1 MKLATYVRK
10 LKDRSGNYIVP
21 ATRSTGVYLSDNQT
35 LQTWADNVKSW
46 LQKHDGKFDDIYNQ
60 LGLDNSTPNWITSK
74 LYAKGSVVMWADKTS
89 PAALYGGSW
98 TRIKGAYIRAGND
111 SDSPGW
117 IGGSDTKTLT
127 ASNIPS
133 LSMQV
138 GLTSAGYVNSNK
150 VIQSFIMNN
159 KIGPL
164 GNEGMESK
172 GCSGD
177 PSDKQPGAAEY
188 GVGYRASSLVRYYN
202 SNVQPISIQPKMCN
216 LYVWYRVS

>member
-1 MKLATYVRK
+1 MATYLRK
-10 LKDRSGNYIVP
+10 LKDRDGNTIVP
-21 ATRSTGVYLSDNQT
+21 ATKFAGVFQDGSNQSLSVWTENMSEWVQKLEARIDTKATKLECYPVGSTYLG
-35 LQTWADNVKSW
+35 A
-46 LQKHDGKFDDIYNQ
+46 
-60 LGLDNSTPNWITSK
+60 NSS
-74 LYAKGSVVMWADKTS
+74 S
-89 PAALYGGSW
+89 PASLFGGSW

-117 IGGSDTKTLT
+117 IGGSDTRTLT

-133 LSMQV
+133 LSMQI

-177 PSDKQPGAAEY
+177 PSDKQPGASDY
-188 GVGYRASSLVRYYN
+188 GVGYRASSLMRYYN
-202 SNVQPISIQPKMCN
+202 ASVQPISIQPKMCN

>member
-1 MKLATYVRK
+1 MATYLRK
-10 LKDRSGNYIVP
+10 LKDRDGNTIVP
-21 ATRSTGVYLSDNQT
+21 ATKFAGVFQDGSNQSLSVWTENMSEWVQKLEARIDTKATKLECYPVGSTYLG
-35 LQTWADNVKSW
+35 A
-46 LQKHDGKFDDIYNQ
+46 
-60 LGLDNSTPNWITSK
+60 NSS
-74 LYAKGSVVMWADKTS
+74 S
-89 PAALYGGSW
+89 PASLFGGSW

-111 SDSPGW
+111 SDSPGL
-117 IGGSDTKTLT
+117 IGGSDTRTLT
-127 ASNIPS
+127 ASNIPT

-138 GLTSAGYVNSNK
+138 GLTSAGYVNSNN

-177 PSDKQPGAAEY
+177 PSDKQPGAGDY
-188 GVGYRASSLVRYYN
+188 GVGYRASSLMRYYN

>member
-1 MKLATYVRK
+1 MATYLRK
-10 LKDRSGNYIVP
+10 LKDRNGNTIVP
-21 ATRSTGVYLSDNQT
+21 ATKFAGVFQDGSNQSLSVWTENMSEWVQKLEDRIDTKATKLECYPVGSTYLG
-35 LQTWADNVKSW
+35 A
-46 LQKHDGKFDDIYNQ
+46 
-60 LGLDNSTPNWITSK
+60 NSS
-74 LYAKGSVVMWADKTS
+74 S
-89 PAALYGGSW
+89 PASLFGGSW

-117 IGGSDTKTLT
+117 IGGSDTRTLT

-150 VIQSFIMNN
+150 VVQSFIMNN

-177 PSDKQPGAAEY
+177 PSDKQPGAADY

-202 SNVQPISIQPKMCN
+202 SSVQPISIQPKMCN

>member
-46 LQKHDGKFDDIYNQ
+46 LQKHDGKFDNLYSQ

-117 IGGSDTKTLT
+117 IGGSDTRTLT
-127 ASNIPS
+127 ASNIPA
-133 LSMQV
+133 LSTQILLSKGGYCAGGKIPQSFV
-138 GLTSAGYVNSNK
+138 KSSKDPSVVNNNLFTDLNGQTSDRIVEGTYTNSN
-150 VIQSFIMNN
+150 
-159 KIGPL
+159 
-164 GNEGMESK
+164 
-172 GCSGD
+172 
-177 PSDKQPGAAEY
+177 
-188 GVGYRASSLVRYYN
+188 LVRYYN
-202 SNVQPISIQPKMCN
+202 SSVQPISVQPKMCN

>member
-1 MKLATYVRK
+1 MATYLRK
-10 LKDRSGNYIVP
+10 LKDRNGNTIVP
-21 ATRSTGVYLSDNQT
+21 ATKFAGVFQDGSNQSLSVWTENMSEWVQKLEDRIDTKATKLECYPVGSTYLG
-35 LQTWADNVKSW
+35 A
-46 LQKHDGKFDDIYNQ
+46 
-60 LGLDNSTPNWITSK
+60 NSS
-74 LYAKGSVVMWADKTS
+74 S
-89 PAALYGGSW
+89 PASLFGGSW

-117 IGGSDTKTLT
+117 IGGSDTRTLT

-150 VIQSFIMNN
+150 VVQSFIMNN

-177 PSDKQPGAAEY
+177 PSDKQPGAADY

-202 SNVQPISIQPKMCN
+202 SSVQPISVQPKMCN

>member
-1 MKLATYVRK
+1 MASYKRK
-10 LKDRSGNYIVP
+10 LKDASGNYVLP
-21 ATRSTGVYLSDNQT
+21 ATRASCVYMYSSGNKT
-35 LQTWADNVKSW
+35 L
-46 LQKHDGKFDDIYNQ
+46 DGEF
-60 LGLDNSTPNWITSK
+60 NSLLEKVNGKASK
-74 LYAKGSVVMWADKTS
+74 LDCWPVGAIYMAIGGPS
-89 PAALYGGSW
+89 PASMFGGSW
-98 TRIKGAYIRAGND
+98 NQIVGKFIRAKNSSQDSGSTGGNNNV
-111 SDSPGW
+111 
-117 IGGSDTKTLT
+117 TLQP
-127 ASNIPS
+127 ANIPT

-177 PSDKQPGAAEY
+177 PSDKQPGASDY

-202 SNVQPISIQPKMCN
+202 SNVKAFTAMPEYINVNCWQ
-216 LYVWYRVS
+216 RVS

>member
-1 MKLATYVRK
+1 MATYLRK
-10 LKDRSGNYIVP
+10 LKDRNGNTIVP
-21 ATRSTGVYLSDNQT
+21 ATKFAGVFQDGSNQSLSVWTENMSEWVQKLEARIDTKATKLECYPVGSTYLG
-35 LQTWADNVKSW
+35 A
-46 LQKHDGKFDDIYNQ
+46 
-60 LGLDNSTPNWITSK
+60 NSS
-74 LYAKGSVVMWADKTS
+74 S
-89 PAALYGGSW
+89 PASLFGGSW

-117 IGGSDTKTLT
+117 IGGSDTRTLS

-177 PSDKQPGAAEY
+177 PSDKQPGASDY
-188 GVGYRASSLVRYYN
+188 GVGYRASNLVRYYN
-202 SNVQPISIQPKMCN
+202 SNVQSFSIQPKMCN

>member
-1 MKLATYVRK
+1 MATYLRK
-10 LKDRSGNYIVP
+10 LKDRDGNTIVP
-21 ATRSTGVYLSDNQT
+21 ATKFAGVFQDGSNQSLSVWTENMSEWVQKLEARIDTKATKLECYPVGSTYLG
-35 LQTWADNVKSW
+35 A
-46 LQKHDGKFDDIYNQ
+46 
-60 LGLDNSTPNWITSK
+60 NSS
-74 LYAKGSVVMWADKTS
+74 S
-89 PAALYGGSW
+89 PASLFGGSW

-117 IGGSDTKTLT
+117 IGGSDTRTLT

-150 VIQSFIMNN
+150 VVQSFIMNN

-177 PSDKQPGAAEY
+177 PSDKQPGAADY

-202 SNVQPISIQPKMCN
+202 SSVQPISIQPKMCN

>member
-1 MKLATYVRK
+1 MYT
-10 LKDRSGNYIVP
+10 SGSN
-21 ATRSTGVYLSDNQT
+21 TLDKEFSS
-35 LQTWADNVKSW
+35 LQTKVN
-46 LQKHDGKFDDIYNQ
+46 QKTTLTEVINRIYPV
-60 LGLDNSTPNWITSK
+60 GAFWITTS
-74 LYAKGSVVMWADKTS
+74 YDS
-89 PAALYGGSW
+89 PASLFGGSW
-98 TRIKGAYIRAGND
+98 EQITDRFLIGAGGRYGRGSTGGKD
-111 SDSPGW
+111 SV
-117 IGGSDTKTLT
+117 KL
-127 ASNIPS
+127 AANQIPT

-177 PSDKQPGAAEY
+177 PSDKQPGASDY

-202 SNVQPISIQPKMCN
+202 SNQASVPTNPPFYACYI
-216 LYVWYRVS
+216 WRRTA

>member
-1 MKLATYVRK
+1 MATYLRK
-10 LKDRSGNYIVP
+10 LKDRDGNTIVP
-21 ATRSTGVYLSDNQT
+21 ATKFAGVFQDGSNQSLSVWTENMSEWVQKLEARIDTKATKLECYPVGSTYLG
-35 LQTWADNVKSW
+35 A
-46 LQKHDGKFDDIYNQ
+46 
-60 LGLDNSTPNWITSK
+60 NSS
-74 LYAKGSVVMWADKTS
+74 S
-89 PAALYGGSW
+89 PASLFGGSW

-117 IGGSDTKTLT
+117 IGGSDTRTLT

-138 GLTSAGYVNSNK
+138 GLTSAGYVNSNN

-177 PSDKQPGAAEY
+177 PSDKQPGAADY

-202 SNVQPISIQPKMCN
+202 SSVQPISVQPKMCN

>member
-10 LKDRSGNYIVP
+10 LKDRSGNYIAP

-46 LQKHDGKFDDIYNQ
+46 LQKHDGKFDNLYNQ

-74 LYAKGSVVMWADKTS
+74 LYAKGSVVMRADKTS

-117 IGGSDTKTLT
+117 IGGSDTRTLT
-127 ASNIPS
+127 ASNIPT
-133 LSMQV
+133 LSTQILLSK
-138 GLTSAGYVNSNK
+138 GGYCAGGA
-150 VIQSFIMNN
+150 IPQSFV
-159 KIGPL
+159 KS
-164 GNEGMESK
+164 SK
-172 GCSGD
+172 D
-177 PSDKQPGAAEY
+177 PSVVNNDLFADLNGQTSDRMVEGSY
-188 GVGYRASSLVRYYN
+188 SNSSLVRYYN
-202 SNVQPISIQPKMCN
+202 SSVQPISVQPKMCN

>member
-1 MKLATYVRK
+1 MATYLRK
-10 LKDRSGNYIVP
+10 LKDRDGNTIVP
-21 ATRSTGVYLSDNQT
+21 ATKFAGVFQDGSNQSLSVWTENMSEWVQKLEARIDTKATKLECYPVGSTYLG
-35 LQTWADNVKSW
+35 A
-46 LQKHDGKFDDIYNQ
+46 
-60 LGLDNSTPNWITSK
+60 NSS
-74 LYAKGSVVMWADKTS
+74 S
-89 PAALYGGSW
+89 PASLFGGSW

-117 IGGSDTKTLT
+117 IGGSDTRTLT

-133 LSMQV
+133 LSMQI

-177 PSDKQPGAAEY
+177 PSDKQPGAADY

-202 SNVQPISIQPKMCN
+202 ASVQPISIQPKMCN

>member
-1 MKLATYVRK
+1 MATYLRK
-10 LKDRSGNYIVP
+10 LKDRNGNTIVP
-21 ATRSTGVYLSDNQT
+21 ATKFAGVFQDGSNQSLSVWTENMSEWVQKLENRIDTKATKLECYPVGSTYLG
-35 LQTWADNVKSW
+35 A
-46 LQKHDGKFDDIYNQ
+46 
-60 LGLDNSTPNWITSK
+60 NSS
-74 LYAKGSVVMWADKTS
+74 S
-89 PAALYGGSW
+89 PASLFGGSW

-117 IGGSDTKTLT
+117 IGGSDTRTLT

-138 GLTSAGYVNSNK
+138 GLTSAGYVNSNN

-177 PSDKQPGAAEY
+177 PSDKQPGAADY

-202 SNVQPISIQPKMCN
+202 SSVQPISIQPKMCN

>member
-1 MKLATYVRK
+1 MATYLRK
-10 LKDRSGNYIVP
+10 LKDRSGNTIVP
-21 ATRSTGVYLSDNQT
+21 ATKFAGVFQDGSNQSLSVWSQNMSEWVQKLEDRIDTKATKLECYPVGSTYLG
-35 LQTWADNVKSW
+35 A
-46 LQKHDGKFDDIYNQ
+46 
-60 LGLDNSTPNWITSK
+60 NSS
-74 LYAKGSVVMWADKTS
+74 S
-89 PAALYGGSW
+89 PASLFGGSW
-98 TRIKGAYIRAGND
+98 TRIKGAYIRAGTD

-117 IGGSDTKTLT
+117 IGGSDTRTLT

-150 VIQSFIMNN
+150 VIQSFIVNN

-177 PSDKQPGAAEY
+177 PSDKQPGASDY

-202 SNVQPISIQPKMCN
+202 SSVQPISIQPKMCN